1 MPYNLEIDGW
11 MNEIELQNIERLART
26 VPANGVIVEIGSW
39 KGRSAAAWAASA
51 DPSVTVYCFDPFNRW
66 DEFVENTAQFTNIVP
81 VKGMVP
87 IESTYTDTRKIDI
100 CFIDASH
107 WNPSDW
113 NIIEYFLPF
122 IAVNGYIGGHD
133 YTPYSIAAAR
143 GFEGPH
149 SVDLRGPHRGLDYPD
164 VNTNVHRLEE
174 MFNQKAVVG
183 KKRSGPYNKCW
194 WLKKPPDSVFDT
206 TM

>member
-11 MNEIELQNIERLART
+11 MNENELQNIERLART

-51 DPSVTVYCFDPFNRW
+51 DPSVTVYCFDPFYKW

-87 IESTYTDTRKIDI
+87 IECTYTDTRKIDI
-100 CFIDASH
+100 CFIDAGH
-107 WNPSDW
+107 WNPDDW
-113 NIIEYFLPF
+113 KIIEHFLPF
-122 IAVNGYIGGHD
+122 IAANGYIGGHD
-133 YTPYSIAAAR
+133 YTPYSVAAAR
-143 GFEGPH
+143 GFEGPRH
-149 SVDLRGPHRGLDYPD
+149 GLDYPD

-174 MFNQKAVVG
+174 MFNQKAVAG
-183 KKRSGPYNKCW
+183 KTGTGLYNKCW
-194 WLKKPPDSVFDT
+194 WLKKPPDSNFDT